1 MRQLL
6 RLCADAPRDLTG
18 VQVGGASPARP
29 EQRAATVLPLAMTA
43 LFVWGVILPL
53 EIAAHLLGSA

>member
-18 VQVGGASPARP
+18 AQVGGASPARP
-29 EQRAATVLPLAMTA
+29 EQRAATLPLAMTA

-53 EIAAHLLGSA
+53 EIAANLVGSA